1 MSKII
6 NHEEATVAPVPFYTQ
21 PVVGS
26 VLTVLSGL
34 SFLFV
39 CMILPLVGK
48 SGSTTVHAGLNTLA
62 FAATLVVTLI
72 LAALATWSKL
82 VRRHLDQSPLPY
94 FSIIL
99 MGLSILLL
107 LALATGLLRI

>member
-1 MSKII
+1 MSKIS
-6 NHEEATVAPVPFYTQ
+6 NDVEAGVKPTSFFVE

-48 SGSTTVHAGLNTLA
+48 AGSATVHAGLNTMA
-62 FAATLVVTLI
+62 FAASLILTLVM
-72 LAALATWSKL
+72 AALATWSKL
-82 VRRHLDQSPLPY
+82 ARRHLDQSPLPY

-99 MGLSILLL
+99 VALSALLL